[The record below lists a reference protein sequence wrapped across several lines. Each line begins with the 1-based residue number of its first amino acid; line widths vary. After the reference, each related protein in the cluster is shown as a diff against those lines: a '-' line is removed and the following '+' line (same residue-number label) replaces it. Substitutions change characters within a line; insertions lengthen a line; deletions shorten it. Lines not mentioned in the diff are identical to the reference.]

1 VHPKF
6 CKPKFFLGVKS
17 ARNYT
22 KKLIF
27 MGIDT
32 TTLHKVEIV
41 PSTYMTIRDTM
52 YIQVFLHGMEIDQ
65 RRE

>member
-1 VHPKF
+1 
-6 CKPKFFLGVKS
+6 
-17 ARNYT
+17 
-22 KKLIF
+22 